1 MSFELAP
8 TTAYVFMLVFS
19 RIGTMVMLMPALGEF
34 SVSSRVRLTLAVLIS
49 MVLMPLVSDA
59 YGPMP
64 ATVSGVAWGVISE
77 ITVGFLIGS
86 VARLIMSALQVAGTI
101 IAFQTGLAFAQNV
114 DPTQG
119 IQSALV
125 GSFLSML
132 AVTMIFATDLHFLLI
147 AAMRDSYVLFEPG
160 AGVPIGDF
168 VETAT
173 GVVAGSFKLAVQIAA
188 PFVVFG
194 MIFYLALGILS
205 KLMPQV
211 QIFFVAMPANILL
224 GFALFAV
231 LMGAMMMWFLTFF
244 EESMSLFLA

>member
-8 TTAYVFMLVFS
+8 TTAYVFLLVFS
-19 RIGTMVMLMPALGEF
+19 RVGTMIMLMPALGEV
-34 SVSSRVRLTLAVLIS
+34 SVSMRIRLTLAVLIS
-49 MVLMPLVSDA
+49 LVLMPLVAGA
-59 YGPMP
+59 YGSVP
-64 ATVSGVAWGVISE
+64 TSVSGIAWGVISE
-77 ITVGFLIGS
+77 IAIGFLIGS

-132 AVTMIFATDLHFLLI
+132 AVAMIFATDLHFLLI

-160 AGVPIGDF
+160 APLPLEDF
-168 VETAT
+168 VQTAI
-173 GVVAGSFKLAVQIAA
+173 GVVAGAFSLALQISA

-194 MIFYLALGILS
+194 MVFYLALGILS

-224 GFALFAV
+224 GFALLAV
-231 LMGAMMMWFLTFF
+231 LMGALMMWFLTYF
-244 EESMSLFLA
+244 EESMSMFLA

>member
-8 TTAYVFMLVFS
+8 TTAYVFLLVFS
-19 RIGTMVMLMPALGEF
+19 RIGTMIMLMPALGEV
-34 SVSSRVRLTLAVLIS
+34 SVSMRIRLTLAVLIS
-49 MVLMPLVSDA
+49 LVLMPLVADA
-59 YGPMP
+59 YGSVPSS
-64 ATVSGVAWGVISE
+64 VSGIAWGVISE
-77 ITVGFLIGS
+77 IAIGFLIGS

-132 AVTMIFATDLHFLLI
+132 AVAMIFATDLHFLLI

-160 AGVPIGDF
+160 ASLPLEDF
-168 VETAT
+168 VQTAI
-173 GVVAGSFKLAVQIAA
+173 GVVAGAFTLALQISA

-194 MIFYLALGILS
+194 MVFYLALGILS

-224 GFALFAV
+224 GFALLAV
-231 LMGAMMMWFLTFF
+231 LMGALMMWFLTYF
-244 EESMSLFLA
+244 EESMSMFLA

>member
-8 TTAYVFMLVFS
+8 STAYVFMLVFS

-34 SVSSRVRLTLAVLIS
+34 SVSMRVRLTLAVLIS
-49 MVLMPLVSDA
+49 MVLMPLVSDS
-59 YGPMP
+59 YGTMP
-64 ATVSGVAWGVISE
+64 SSVSGIAWGVMSE
-77 ITVGFLIGS
+77 IAVGFLIGS
-86 VARLIMSALQVAGTI
+86 VARLLMSSLQVAGTI

-132 AVTMIFATDLHFLLI
+132 AVTMIFATDLHFVLI
-147 AAMRDSYVLFEPG
+147 AAMRDSYVLFKPG
-160 AGVPIGDF
+160 AALPIGDF
-168 VETAT
+168 VEIAV

-194 MIFYLALGILS
+194 MTFYLALGILS

-211 QIFFVAMPANILL
+211 QIFFVAMPANIML

-231 LMGAMMMWFLTFF
+231 LMGAMMMWFLTYF
-244 EESMSLFLA
+244 EESMSMFLA